1 MTAVTLTANS
11 VFEREDVLFATS
23 KQDQIFSKVLTI
35 LLVAYLIFG
44 IAVPLFERVEI
55 AREVQE
61 KLPAQ
66 LAKIILKEKQL
77 PPPEKPK
84 EIVKEE
90 VKPEELTV
98 DKPIEP
104 PKTKRAVAKQKAATS
119 GLAAMKDDLFAMRDA
134 FELTPAKKSSLTKGN
149 SNEVKVKRKLLA
161 SQANKQSQSLNA
173 ANVGKTVQSDALS
186 SKSTQTIR
194 LAEEEVL
201 ASSADDLTT
210 NNGID
215 AVSGQRSE
223 VALRRTLEKSKSRLF
238 ALYNRALRK
247 DPFLKG
253 KVLFEIE
260 IQPDGTITKVTIKSS
275 QLDNKKLERQLTL
288 VLKSIRFPAEQVT
301 TMITIWAIEF
311 LPS

>member
-1 MTAVTLTANS
+1 MTGAILTSNS
-11 VFEREDVLFATS
+11 NFECEDVLFSSS
-23 KQDQIFSKVLTI
+23 KQDKIFSNVLTI
-35 LLVAYLIFG
+35 LLIIYLVFG
-44 IAVPLFERVEI
+44 VAVPLFERVEI

-61 KLPAQ
+61 KLPVQ
-66 LAKIILKEKQL
+66 LAKIILKKKQL
-77 PPPEKPK
+77 PPPEKAK
-84 EIVKEE
+84 EPVKKDVKQEE
-90 VKPEELTV
+90 IKVE
-98 DKPIEP
+98 KPIEP

-134 FELTPAKKSSLTKGN
+134 FDITPTKKSSLSKGN

-161 SQANKQSQSLNA
+161 SQANKQSQSLSTV
-173 ANVGKTVQSDALS
+173 NVGKTVQSDALS

-201 ASSADDLTT
+201 ASSSDKLADS
-210 NNGID
+210 ID
-215 AVSGQRSE
+215 GVSGQRSE
-223 VALRRTLEKSKSRLF
+223 VALRRTLESSKSRLY

-260 IQPDGTITKVTIKSS
+260 IQPDGTITKVKIKSS
-275 QLDNKKLERQLTL
+275 QLGNKKLERQLTL
-288 VLKSIRFPAEQVT
+288 VLKSIRFPAESVA